1 VIFEVRIMPSR
12 QYRKFAEDRLERA
25 AQARTSEDIDAWLL
39 IAEDWLRLA
48 AESEAADRQSE

>member
-1 VIFEVRIMPSR
+1 MSSDH
-12 QYRKFAEDRLERA
+12 YRKIAVECLDR
-25 AQARTSEDIDAWLL
+25 ARHARKSEDVDAWLL